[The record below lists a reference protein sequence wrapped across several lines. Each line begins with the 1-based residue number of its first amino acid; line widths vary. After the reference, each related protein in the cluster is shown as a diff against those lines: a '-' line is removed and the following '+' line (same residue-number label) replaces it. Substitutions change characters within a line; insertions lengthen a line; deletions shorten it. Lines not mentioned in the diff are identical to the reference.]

1 MVIVHLPLQRALIA
15 KLVKGNNVDKRKQLI
30 VSATNESGL
39 MINRLEDD
47 EEADGH
53 SELSDHFDSASLASD
68 NEVLDD
74 IIGSLNS
81 KSPHKAD
88 PSSNPGHGPD
98 QNSILHAEYGE
109 DEPPPKLPPVSE
121 PFAKAV
127 SKW

>member
-1 MVIVHLPLQRALIA
+1 
-15 KLVKGNNVDKRKQLI
+15 
-30 VSATNESGL
+30 
-39 MINRLEDD
+39 MINRLENDE

-98 QNSILHAEYGE
+98 QNSILHAEY
-109 DEPPPKLPPVSE
+109 
-121 PFAKAV
+121 
-127 SKW
+127 